1 MYRRVKMEFNLK
13 IDRDTT
19 KKFDYKTA
27 KIAGFKT
34 LSQMG
39 LPSGY
44 FGGRVHRIAE
54 LKDKDEYLV
63 LDHISN
69 VIGVLEPVK
78 IAVKKVEKVEE
89 VIEEVK
95 EELEVEEVVIKC
107 DKCGKEC
114 KTEMGLK
121 AHARFCKG

>member
-1 MYRRVKMEFNLK
+1 MEFELK
-13 IDRDTT
+13 IDKETT

-34 LSQMG
+34 LGQMG

-54 LKDKDEYLV
+54 LKDQDEYLV

-69 VIGVLEPVK
+69 VIGVLYPVK
-78 IAVKKVEKVEE
+78 IAVEKVEKVEE
-89 VIEEVK
+89 VK
-95 EELEVEEVVIKC
+95 EELGVEEVVIKC
-107 DKCGKEC
+107 EGCNKEF

-121 AHARFCKG
+121 AHKRFCKGQ

>member
-1 MYRRVKMEFNLK
+1 MEFNLK
-13 IDRDTT
+13 IDKETT

-34 LSQMG
+34 LGQMG

-54 LKDKDEYLV
+54 LKDQDEYLV

-107 DKCGKEC
+107 EKCDREF

-121 AHARFCKG
+121 AHGRFCKG

>member
-1 MYRRVKMEFNLK
+1 MEFELK
-13 IDRDTT
+13 IDKETT

-34 LSQMG
+34 LGQMG

-54 LKDKDEYLV
+54 LKDQDEYLV

-69 VIGVLEPVK
+69 VIGVLYPVK
-78 IAVKKVEKVEE
+78 IAVEKVEKVEE

-107 DKCGKEC
+107 EACNKEF

-121 AHARFCKG
+121 AHKRFCKGQ

>member
-1 MYRRVKMEFNLK
+1 MELCLK
-13 IDRDTT
+13 IDKETT

-34 LSQMG
+34 LGQMG

-54 LKDKDEYLV
+54 LKDQDEYLV

-107 DKCGKEC
+107 EKCDREF
-114 KTEMGLK
+114 KTHIAQKNPMVS
-121 AHARFCKG
+121 HH